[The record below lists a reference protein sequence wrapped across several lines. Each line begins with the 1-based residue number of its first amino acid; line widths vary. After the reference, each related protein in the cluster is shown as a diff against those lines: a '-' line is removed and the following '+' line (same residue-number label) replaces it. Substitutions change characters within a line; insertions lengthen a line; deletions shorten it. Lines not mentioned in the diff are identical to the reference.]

1 MKNKLSIIIIVAIGL
16 SLILG
21 CGISERLQKAVEGDP
36 KTTKSNDGKTNPTSE
51 TITDKAIDAV
61 ADGETTGIPECDAVI
76 QIFENESKSTED
88 NWVVKATRDYFVGA
102 IKKSFRESF
111 EQNKNDKTKMI
122 ESCKDYKTKL
132 EKYLAEEKAKVK
144 E

>member
-1 MKNKLSIIIIVAIGL
+1 MKNKLSIFILVAIGL
-16 SLILG
+16 SLVLG
-21 CGISERLQKAVEGDP
+21 CGISERLQKAVEGDS

-76 QIFENESKSTED
+76 QIFENESKTPED
-88 NWVVKATRDYFVGA
+88 NWIIKASRDAAVGI
-102 IKKSFRESF
+102 IKKSFRESL
-111 EQNKNDKTKMI
+111 EQNKEDKTKMTENCI
-122 ESCKDYKTKL
+122 YYKTKL
-132 EKYLAEEKAKVK
+132 DKYLAEEKAKVK